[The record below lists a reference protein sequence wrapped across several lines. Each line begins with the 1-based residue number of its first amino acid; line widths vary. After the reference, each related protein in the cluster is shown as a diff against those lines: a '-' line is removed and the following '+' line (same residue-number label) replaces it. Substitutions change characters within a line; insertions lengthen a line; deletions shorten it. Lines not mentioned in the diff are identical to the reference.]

1 MAIDRMILDPTLD
14 TYRKMLKD
22 LQEQNITGEDMDKMA
37 EIIARMEQLGNELS
51 DINDFFW
58 ESNARRFI
66 WKIFGT
72 LHQSINKS
80 ISSTKFREW
89 GNL

>member
-1 MAIDRMILDPTLD
+1 MAIDRMMLDPTLD

-51 DINDFFW
+51 DINDFLG
-58 ESNARRFI
+58 
-66 WKIFGT
+66 K
-72 LHQSINKS
+72 
-80 ISSTKFREW
+80 
-89 GNL
+89 